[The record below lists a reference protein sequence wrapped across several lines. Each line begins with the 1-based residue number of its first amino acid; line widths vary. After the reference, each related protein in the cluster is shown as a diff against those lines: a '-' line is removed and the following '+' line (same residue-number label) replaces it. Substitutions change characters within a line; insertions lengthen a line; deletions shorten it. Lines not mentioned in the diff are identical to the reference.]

1 MIGMNNGP
9 ATNGSTEPTDVNKII
24 DEHRELFERLADSD
38 LPIAPYFENALNHL
52 EESENGD

>member
-1 MIGMNNGP
+1 MNNGP